1 MIVDNGIEN
10 AHKASEPQEGN
21 EPACSPIQPGL
32 HPVLRVLV
40 LKYILGA
47 AEPLVE
53 EEQLEPDRRNDQN
66 LDSRK

>member
-1 MIVDNGIEN
+1 MIVDYGIEN
-10 AHKASEPQEGN
+10 AHEASEAQKGD

-32 HPVLRVLV
+32 RPVLRVLV

-53 EEQLEPDRRNDQN
+53 EEQLEPDRQNDQN